1 LTSLDPATGGSS
13 SSHTIGV
20 DIGGTTIKA
29 AVVDRGG
36 RIVDTLSAPTPDSS
50 DATDDAL
57 VEVISELAAR
67 HPVRSVGLAVAGFIT
82 ADRQA
87 VMFAPHLAWR
97 DSRVPSRLGDRLG
110 LPVVMEHDVNAAVWA
125 EHRIGAAVGA
135 EVALL
140 IALGTGI
147 GAGLIVDDRLYRGA
161 FGVAPELGHIAV
173 VPDGRPCPC
182 GKKGCWERY
191 CSGTALAQTAVELGL
206 AGDAVTGQMVGR
218 AARDGDATALAA
230 VDDLGRWLAR
240 GMALAIDVFDPEVI
254 VIGGGVSSIADL
266 FLPAAEDRLGELVT
280 GAGYRPMPKVVAAHL
295 HDTASMVGAGLLAQ
309 TAHRP
314 AGLPI

>member
-1 LTSLDPATGGSS
+1 M
-13 SSHTIGV
+13 GV

-29 AVVDRGG
+29 AVIDGSG
-36 RIVDTLSAPTPDSS
+36 RIVDTMSAPTPTSS

-57 VEVISELAAR
+57 VAVISSLAER
-67 HPVRSVGLAVAGFIT
+67 HPVRAVGLAVAGFIS
-82 ADRQA
+82 ADRQS

-110 LPVVMEHDVNAAVWA
+110 LPVVMEHDVNAAVLA

-147 GAGLIVDDRLYRGA
+147 GAGLIVDEQLYRGA
-161 FGVAPELGHIAV
+161 FGVAPELGHITV
-173 VPDGRPCPC
+173 VPGGRPCPC
-182 GKKGCWERY
+182 GKSGCWERY
-191 CSGTALAQTAVELGL
+191 CSGTALAQTAAELGL
-206 AGDAVTGQMVGR
+206 EGGAAITGQQVGR
-218 AARDGDATALAA
+218 AARDGEPTALAA
-230 VDDLGRWLAR
+230 VDDLGAWLAR

-266 FLPAAEDRLGELVT
+266 FLPAAEDQLGRLVT

-295 HDTASMVGAGLLAQ
+295 HDTASMVGAGMLAQ
-309 TAHRP
+309 HPYRA
-314 AGLPI
+314 